1 MDVNKRLP
9 NAWTEVWDFQLAGSS
24 FKASD
29 GSYRQTSLRRAFKK
43 QEDLD
48 PVLVEL
54 ERYEYDGAPAYR
66 VYFDDREV
74 GNVPK
79 DVAVELA
86 RMEDSGYTVF
96 GDDCEVYGG
105 PDDDFP
111 DKKFGA
117 RVYVRLRRKITEYE
131 RQDELS
137 KLAHKAAQSSF
148 TYSDSGFPRAS
159 DAGGGKSKPQE
170 PRKPLASREPRE
182 PQEPQAPQE
191 PQWSQEPQGSQ
202 EPQDPPAK
210 RPRKKSKWKTVLIVI
225 GIIWLVAVIPQIIN
239 AVIGARDFKNSPPE
253 MQASAQAVSERLASE
268 DSTVSSAPVQE
279 PEPAPVEETFIPPDP
294 ITYTGSGDDYFDISP
309 FDSLYYFHISGNS
322 EDRHF
327 SVTGYDAAG
336 NYTELFVNT
345 TDYYNGYVLDP
356 EQDTRTLEVDAECPW
371 TIEVV
376 SLYTAPVLPVGETYS
391 GIDDAVLLLPSDCR
405 SAIING
411 NTLSRYF
418 SVITYGSGYNLL
430 VNTVDPYSGTVRI
443 DPGATVMTIHAVGG
457 WSISLQ

>member
-43 QEDLD
+43 QEDLE

-74 GNVPK
+74 GNIPK
-79 DVAVELA
+79 DVAAELS

-117 RVYVRLRRKITEYE
+117 RVYVRLRRKITESE

-137 KLAHKAAQSSF
+137 RLARKAAE
-148 TYSDSGFPRAS
+148 TTSDSGFPRADS
-159 DAGGGKSKPQE
+159 TGGNESHAPE
-170 PRKPLASREPRE
+170 PSE
-182 PQEPQAPQE
+182 
-191 PQWSQEPQGSQ
+191 
-202 EPQDPPAK
+202 K

-239 AVIGARDFKNSPPE
+239 AAIGARDFKNSPPE
-253 MQASAQAVSERLASE
+253 MQASAQAVSERLASD
-268 DSTVSSAPVQE
+268 DSSVSSAPVQE

-309 FDSLYYFHISGNS
+309 FDSLYYFRITGNT
-322 EDRHF
+322 EARHF
-327 SVTGYDAAG
+327 SVTGYDASG
-336 NYTELFVNT
+336 NYTELFANT
-345 TDYYNGYVLDP
+345 TDYYDGYVLDP
-356 EQDTRTLEVDAECPW
+356 EQDTRTLEVDAEGPW
-371 TIEVV
+371 TIEIV

-411 NTLSRYF
+411 NTMSRYF
-418 SVITYGSGYNLL
+418 SVITYGSGFDLL

-443 DPGATVMTIHAVGG
+443 DPGATVMTVHAVGG

>member
-29 GSYRQTSLRRAFKK
+29 GSYRQPSLRRAFKK
-43 QEDLD
+43 QEDLE

-117 RVYVRLRRKITEYE
+117 RVYVRLRRKITESE

-137 KLAHKAAQSSF
+137 RLARKAAE
-148 TYSDSGFPRAS
+148 TTSDSGFPRADS
-159 DAGGGKSKPQE
+159 TGGNESHAPE
-170 PRKPLASREPRE
+170 PSE
-182 PQEPQAPQE
+182 
-191 PQWSQEPQGSQ
+191 
-202 EPQDPPAK
+202 K
-210 RPRKKSKWKTVLIVI
+210 RPRKKSKWKIVLIVI

-239 AVIGARDFKNSPPE
+239 AAIGARDFKNSPPE

-294 ITYTGSGDDYFDISP
+294 ITYTGNGDDYFDISP

-356 EQDTRTLEVDAECPW
+356 NQDTRTLEVDAECPW

-376 SLYTAPVLPVGETYS
+376 SLYTAPLLPVGETYS

-443 DPGATVMTIHAVGG
+443 DPGATVMTVHAVGG

>member
-43 QEDLD
+43 QEDLE

-74 GNVPK
+74 GNIPK
-79 DVAVELA
+79 DVAAELS

-117 RVYVRLRRKITEYE
+117 RVYVRLRRKITESE

-137 KLAHKAAQSSF
+137 RLARKAAE
-148 TYSDSGFPRAS
+148 TTSDSGSPRADS
-159 DAGGGKSKPQE
+159 TGGNESHAPE
-170 PRKPLASREPRE
+170 PSE
-182 PQEPQAPQE
+182 
-191 PQWSQEPQGSQ
+191 
-202 EPQDPPAK
+202 K
-210 RPRKKSKWKTVLIVI
+210 RLRKKSKWKTVLIVI

-239 AVIGARDFKNSPPE
+239 AAIGARDFKNSPPE
-253 MQASAQAVSERLASE
+253 MQASAQAVSERLASD

-309 FDSLYYFHISGNS
+309 FESLYYFRITGNT
-322 EDRHF
+322 EARHF
-327 SVTGYDAAG
+327 SVTGYDASG

-345 TDYYNGYVLDP
+345 TDYYDGYVLDP
-356 EQDTRTLEVDAECPW
+356 EQDTRTLEVDAEGPW
-371 TIEVV
+371 TIEIV
-376 SLYTAPVLPVGETYS
+376 SLYTAPVLLVGETYS

-411 NTLSRYF
+411 NTMSRYF
-418 SVITYGSGYNLL
+418 SVITYGSGSDLL

-443 DPGATVMTIHAVGG
+443 DPGATVMTVHAVGG

>member
-43 QEDLD
+43 QEDLE

-117 RVYVRLRRKITEYE
+117 RVYVRLRRKITESE

-137 KLAHKAAQSSF
+137 RLAHKAAQSA
-148 TYSDSGFPRAS
+148 SDSGFPRADS
-159 DAGGGKSKPQE
+159 TGGSESHAPE
-170 PRKPLASREPRE
+170 PPE
-182 PQEPQAPQE
+182 
-191 PQWSQEPQGSQ
+191 
-202 EPQDPPAK
+202 K

-225 GIIWLVAVIPQIIN
+225 GIIWLIAVVPQIIN

-322 EDRHF
+322 DDRHF

-356 EQDTRTLEVDAECPW
+356 NQDTRTLEVDAECPW

-376 SLYTAPVLPVGETYS
+376 SLYTAPLLPVGETYS

-418 SVITYGSGYNLL
+418 SVITYGSGYDLL

>member
-74 GNVPK
+74 GNIPK
-79 DVAVELA
+79 DVAAELS

-117 RVYVRLRRKITEYE
+117 RVYVRLRRKITESE

-137 KLAHKAAQSSF
+137 MLARKTAE
-148 TYSDSGFPRAS
+148 TTSDSGFPRADS
-159 DAGGGKSKPQE
+159 TGGNESHAPE
-170 PRKPLASREPRE
+170 PSE
-182 PQEPQAPQE
+182 
-191 PQWSQEPQGSQ
+191 
-202 EPQDPPAK
+202 K

-239 AVIGARDFKNSPPE
+239 AAIGARDFKNSPPE
-253 MQASAQAVSERLASE
+253 MQASAQAVSERLASD

-356 EQDTRTLEVDAECPW
+356 EQDTRTLEVDAEGPW
-371 TIEVV
+371 TIEIF

-391 GIDDAVLLLPSDCR
+391 GIDDAVLLLPSDCQ

-411 NTLSRYF
+411 NTMSRYF
-418 SVITYGSGYNLL
+418 SVITYGSGFDLL

-443 DPGATVMTIHAVGG
+443 DPGATVMTVHAVGG

>member
-1 MDVNKRLP
+1 MDVNKRFP

-24 FKASD
+24 FKSSD

-43 QEDLD
+43 QEDLE

-74 GNVPK
+74 GNIPK
-79 DVAVELA
+79 DVAAELS

-117 RVYVRLRRKITEYE
+117 RVYVRLRRKITESE

-137 KLAHKAAQSSF
+137 RLARKAAE
-148 TYSDSGFPRAS
+148 TTSDSGFPRADS
-159 DAGGGKSKPQE
+159 TGGNESHAPE
-170 PRKPLASREPRE
+170 PSE
-182 PQEPQAPQE
+182 
-191 PQWSQEPQGSQ
+191 
-202 EPQDPPAK
+202 K

-239 AVIGARDFKNSPPE
+239 AAIGARDFKNSPPE
-253 MQASAQAVSERLASE
+253 MQASAQAVSERLASD
-268 DSTVSSAPVQE
+268 DSTVSSAPVHE
-279 PEPAPVEETFIPPDP
+279 PEPAPAEETFIPPDP

-309 FDSLYYFHISGNS
+309 FDSLYYFRITGNT
-322 EDRHF
+322 EARHF
-327 SVTGYDAAG
+327 SVTGYDASG
-336 NYTELFVNT
+336 NYTELFANT
-345 TDYYNGYVLDP
+345 MDYYDGYVLDP
-356 EQDTRTLEVDAECPW
+356 EQDTRTLEVDAEGPW
-371 TIEVV
+371 TIEIV
-376 SLYTAPVLPVGETYS
+376 SLYTAPVLPVCETYS
-391 GIDDAVLLLPSDCR
+391 GIDDAVLLLPSDCQ

-411 NTLSRYF
+411 NTMSRYF
-418 SVITYGSGYNLL
+418 SVITYGSGFDLL

-443 DPGATVMTIHAVGG
+443 DPGATVMTVHAVGG

>member
-29 GSYRQTSLRRAFKK
+29 GSYRQASLRRAFKK
-43 QEDLD
+43 QEDLE

-117 RVYVRLRRKITEYE
+117 RVYVRLRRKITESE

-137 KLAHKAAQSSF
+137 RLARKAAE
-148 TYSDSGFPRAS
+148 TTSDSGFPRADS
-159 DAGGGKSKPQE
+159 TGVNESHAPE
-170 PRKPLASREPRE
+170 PSE
-182 PQEPQAPQE
+182 
-191 PQWSQEPQGSQ
+191 
-202 EPQDPPAK
+202 K

-225 GIIWLVAVIPQIIN
+225 GIIWLVAVIPQIIY
-239 AVIGARDFKNSPPE
+239 AAIGARDFKNSPPE

-279 PEPAPVEETFIPPDP
+279 PEPAPVEETFIPPAP

-356 EQDTRTLEVDAECPW
+356 NQDTRTLEVDAECPW

-376 SLYTAPVLPVGETYS
+376 SLYTAPLLPVGETYS

-418 SVITYGSGYNLL
+418 SVITYGSGYDLL

-443 DPGATVMTIHAVGG
+443 DPGATVMTVHAVGG

>member
-43 QEDLD
+43 QEDLE

-74 GNVPK
+74 GNIPK
-79 DVAVELA
+79 DVAAELS

-117 RVYVRLRRKITEYE
+117 RVYVRLRRKITESE

-137 KLAHKAAQSSF
+137 RLARKAAE
-148 TYSDSGFPRAS
+148 TTSDSGFPRAGS
-159 DAGGGKSKPQE
+159 TGGNESHAPE
-170 PRKPLASREPRE
+170 PSE
-182 PQEPQAPQE
+182 
-191 PQWSQEPQGSQ
+191 
-202 EPQDPPAK
+202 K

-239 AVIGARDFKNSPPE
+239 AAIGARDFKNSPPE
-253 MQASAQAVSERLASE
+253 MQASAQAVSERLASD

-279 PEPAPVEETFIPPDP
+279 PEPDPVEETFIPPDP

-356 EQDTRTLEVDAECPW
+356 EQDTRTLEVDAEGPW
-371 TIEVV
+371 TIEIV

-391 GIDDAVLLLPSDCR
+391 GIDDAVLLLPSDCQ

-411 NTLSRYF
+411 NTMSRYF
-418 SVITYGSGYNLL
+418 SVITYGSGFDLL

-443 DPGATVMTIHAVGG
+443 DPGATVMTVHAVGG

>member
-1 MDVNKRLP
+1 MDVNKRFP

-24 FKASD
+24 FNASD

-43 QEDLD
+43 QEDLE

-66 VYFDDREV
+66 VYFDDLEV
-74 GNVPK
+74 GNIPK
-79 DVAVELA
+79 DVAAELS

-117 RVYVRLRRKITEYE
+117 RVYVRLRRKITESE
-131 RQDELS
+131 RKDELS
-137 KLAHKAAQSSF
+137 RLARKAAE
-148 TYSDSGFPRAS
+148 TTSDSGFPRADS
-159 DAGGGKSKPQE
+159 TGGNESHAPE
-170 PRKPLASREPRE
+170 PSE
-182 PQEPQAPQE
+182 
-191 PQWSQEPQGSQ
+191 
-202 EPQDPPAK
+202 K

-239 AVIGARDFKNSPPE
+239 AAIGARDFKNSPPE
-253 MQASAQAVSERLASE
+253 MQASAQAVSERLASD

-309 FDSLYYFHISGNS
+309 FDSLYYFRITGNT
-322 EDRHF
+322 EARHF
-327 SVTGYDAAG
+327 SVTGYDASG
-336 NYTELFVNT
+336 NYTELFANT
-345 TDYYNGYVLDP
+345 TDYYDGYVLDP
-356 EQDTRTLEVDAECPW
+356 EQDTRTLEVDAEGPW
-371 TIEVV
+371 TIEIV

-391 GIDDAVLLLPSDCR
+391 GIDDAVLLLPSDCQ

-411 NTLSRYF
+411 NTMSRYF
-418 SVITYGSGYNLL
+418 SVITYGSGFDLL

-443 DPGATVMTIHAVGG
+443 DPGATVMTVHAVGG

>member
-43 QEDLD
+43 QEDLE

-74 GNVPK
+74 GNIPK
-79 DVAVELA
+79 DVAAELS

-117 RVYVRLRRKITEYE
+117 RVYVRLRRKITESE

-137 KLAHKAAQSSF
+137 RLARKAAE
-148 TYSDSGFPRAS
+148 TTSDSGFPRANS
-159 DAGGGKSKPQE
+159 TGCNESH
-170 PRKPLASREPRE
+170 
-182 PQEPQAPQE
+182 AP
-191 PQWSQEPQGSQ
+191 
-202 EPQDPPAK
+202 DPSEK

-239 AVIGARDFKNSPPE
+239 AAIGARDFKNSPPE
-253 MQASAQAVSERLASE
+253 MQASAQAVSERLASD
-268 DSTVSSAPVQE
+268 DSTVPSAPVQE

-309 FDSLYYFHISGNS
+309 FDSLYYFRITGNT
-322 EDRHF
+322 EARHF
-327 SVTGYDAAG
+327 SVTGYDASG
-336 NYTELFVNT
+336 NYTELFANT
-345 TDYYNGYVLDP
+345 TDYYDGYVLDP
-356 EQDTRTLEVDAECPW
+356 EQHTRTLEVDAEGPW
-371 TIEVV
+371 TIEIV

-391 GIDDAVLLLPSDCR
+391 GIDDAVLLLPSDCQ

-411 NTLSRYF
+411 NTMSRYF
-418 SVITYGSGYNLL
+418 SVITYGSGSDLL

-443 DPGATVMTIHAVGG
+443 DPGATVMTVHAVGG

>member
-29 GSYRQTSLRRAFKK
+29 GSCRQTSLRRAFKK
-43 QEDLD
+43 QEDLE

-117 RVYVRLRRKITEYE
+117 RVYVRLRRKITESE

-137 KLAHKAAQSSF
+137 RLAHKAAQSAP
-148 TYSDSGFPRAS
+148 DSGFPRADS
-159 DAGGGKSKPQE
+159 AGGSESHAPE
-170 PRKPLASREPRE
+170 PPE
-182 PQEPQAPQE
+182 
-191 PQWSQEPQGSQ
+191 
-202 EPQDPPAK
+202 K
-210 RPRKKSKWKTVLIVI
+210 RPRKKSKWKTVLIVV
-225 GIIWLVAVIPQIIN
+225 GIIWLIAVVPQIIN

-309 FDSLYYFHISGNS
+309 FDSLYYFRITGNT
-322 EDRHF
+322 EACHF

-345 TDYYNGYVLDP
+345 TDYYTGYVLDP
-356 EQDTRTLEVDAECPW
+356 EQDTRTLEVDAEGPW
-371 TIEVV
+371 TIEIV

-391 GIDDAVLLLPSDCR
+391 GIDDAVLLIPSDCR

-411 NTLSRYF
+411 NTMSRYF
-418 SVITYGSGYNLL
+418 SVITYGSGFDLL

-443 DPGATVMTIHAVGG
+443 DPGATVMTVHAVGG

>member
-1 MDVNKRLP
+1 MDVNKRFP

-43 QEDLD
+43 QEDLE

-74 GNVPK
+74 GNIPK
-79 DVAVELA
+79 DVAAELS

-117 RVYVRLRRKITEYE
+117 RVYVRLRRKITESE

-137 KLAHKAAQSSF
+137 RLARKAAE
-148 TYSDSGFPRAS
+148 TTSDSGFPRADS
-159 DAGGGKSKPQE
+159 TGGNESHAPE
-170 PRKPLASREPRE
+170 PSE
-182 PQEPQAPQE
+182 
-191 PQWSQEPQGSQ
+191 
-202 EPQDPPAK
+202 K

-239 AVIGARDFKNSPPE
+239 AAIGARDFKNSPPE
-253 MQASAQAVSERLASE
+253 MQASAQAVSDRLAS
-268 DSTVSSAPVQE
+268 DASTVSSAPVQE

-309 FDSLYYFHISGNS
+309 FDSLYYFRITGNT
-322 EDRHF
+322 EARHF
-327 SVTGYDAAG
+327 SVTGYDASG
-336 NYTELFVNT
+336 NYTELFANT
-345 TDYYNGYVLDP
+345 TDYYDGYVLDP
-356 EQDTRTLEVDAECPW
+356 EQDTRALEVDAEGPW
-371 TIEVV
+371 TIEIV

-391 GIDDAVLLLPSDCR
+391 GIDDAVLLLPSDCQ

-411 NTLSRYF
+411 NTMSRYF
-418 SVITYGSGYNLL
+418 SVITYGSGSDLL
-430 VNTVDPYSGTVRI
+430 VNTVAPYSGTVRI
-443 DPGATVMTIHAVGG
+443 DPGATVMTVHAVGG

>member
-1 MDVNKRLP
+1 MYCNKCGKEI
-9 NAWTEVWDFQLAGSS
+9 AYGSS
-24 FKASD
+24 FCSHC
-29 GSYRQTSLRRAFKK
+29 GSYVVNQ
-43 QEDLD
+43 
-48 PVLVEL
+48 
-54 ERYEYDGAPAYR
+54 
-66 VYFDDREV
+66 RE
-74 GNVPK
+74 P
-79 DVAVELA
+79 
-86 RMEDSGYTVF
+86 
-96 GDDCEVYGG
+96 
-105 PDDDFP
+105 
-111 DKKFGA
+111 
-117 RVYVRLRRKITEYE
+117 
-131 RQDELS
+131 
-137 KLAHKAAQSSF
+137 
-148 TYSDSGFPRAS
+148 
-159 DAGGGKSKPQE
+159 DAGPE
-170 PRKPLASREPRE
+170 IPE
-182 PQEPQAPQE
+182 
-191 PQWSQEPQGSQ
+191 
-202 EPQDPPAK
+202 K

-239 AVIGARDFKNSPPE
+239 AAIGARDFKNSPPE

-356 EQDTRTLEVDAECPW
+356 EQDTRTLEVDAEGPW

-418 SVITYGSGYNLL
+418 SVITYGSGYDLL

>member
-1 MDVNKRLP
+1 MDVNKRFL

-43 QEDLD
+43 QEDLE

-74 GNVPK
+74 GNIPK
-79 DVAVELA
+79 DVAADLS

-117 RVYVRLRRKITEYE
+117 RVYVRLRRKITESE
-131 RQDELS
+131 RQDDLS
-137 KLAHKAAQSSF
+137 ILACKAAE
-148 TYSDSGFPRAS
+148 TTSDSGFPHADSTGCNESHAPEPSEKRA
-159 DAGGGKSKPQE
+159 
-170 PRKPLASREPRE
+170 
-182 PQEPQAPQE
+182 
-191 PQWSQEPQGSQ
+191 
-202 EPQDPPAK
+202 
-210 RPRKKSKWKTVLIVI
+210 RKKSKWKTVLIVI

-239 AVIGARDFKNSPPE
+239 AAIGARDFKNSPPE
-253 MQASAQAVSERLASE
+253 MQASAQAVSERLASD

-309 FDSLYYFHISGNS
+309 SDSLYYFHISGNS

-356 EQDTRTLEVDAECPW
+356 EQDTRTLEVDAEGPW
-371 TIEVV
+371 TIEIV

-391 GIDDAVLLLPSDCR
+391 GIDDAVLLLPSDCQ

-411 NTLSRYF
+411 NTMSRYF
-418 SVITYGSGYNLL
+418 SVITYGSGFDLL

-443 DPGATVMTIHAVGG
+443 DPGATVMTVYAVGG

>member
-43 QEDLD
+43 QEDLE

-74 GNVPK
+74 GNIPK
-79 DVAVELA
+79 DVAAELS

-117 RVYVRLRRKITEYE
+117 RVYVRLRRKITESE

-137 KLAHKAAQSSF
+137 RLAHKTAQSAP
-148 TYSDSGFPRAS
+148 DSGFPRADS
-159 DAGGGKSKPQE
+159 PGGSESHAPE
-170 PRKPLASREPRE
+170 PPE
-182 PQEPQAPQE
+182 
-191 PQWSQEPQGSQ
+191 
-202 EPQDPPAK
+202 K

-225 GIIWLVAVIPQIIN
+225 GIIWLIAVVPQIIN

-356 EQDTRTLEVDAECPW
+356 NQDTRTLEVDAECPW

-376 SLYTAPVLPVGETYS
+376 SLYTAPLLPVGETYS

>member
-43 QEDLD
+43 QEDLE

-117 RVYVRLRRKITEYE
+117 RVYVRLRRKITESE

-137 KLAHKAAQSSF
+137 RLARKAAE
-148 TYSDSGFPRAS
+148 TTSDSGFPRADS
-159 DAGGGKSKPQE
+159 TGGNESHAPE
-170 PRKPLASREPRE
+170 PSE
-182 PQEPQAPQE
+182 
-191 PQWSQEPQGSQ
+191 
-202 EPQDPPAK
+202 K
-210 RPRKKSKWKTVLIVI
+210 RPRKKSKWKTVLIMI

-239 AVIGARDFKNSPPE
+239 AAIGARDFKNSPPE

-356 EQDTRTLEVDAECPW
+356 NQDTRTLEVDAECPW

-376 SLYTAPVLPVGETYS
+376 SLYTAPLLPVGETYS

>member
-43 QEDLD
+43 QEDLE

-74 GNVPK
+74 GNIPK
-79 DVAVELA
+79 DVAAELS

-117 RVYVRLRRKITEYE
+117 RVYVRLRRKITESE

-137 KLAHKAAQSSF
+137 RLARKAAE
-148 TYSDSGFPRAS
+148 TTSDSGFPRADS
-159 DAGGGKSKPQE
+159 TGGNESHAPE
-170 PRKPLASREPRE
+170 PSE
-182 PQEPQAPQE
+182 
-191 PQWSQEPQGSQ
+191 
-202 EPQDPPAK
+202 K
-210 RPRKKSKWKTVLIVI
+210 RPRKKPKWKTVLIVI
-225 GIIWLVAVIPQIIN
+225 GIIWLVGIIPQIIS
-239 AVIGARDFKNSPPE
+239 AIIGARDFKNSPPE

-268 DSTVSSAPVQE
+268 DSTVFSAPVQD

-309 FDSLYYFHISGNS
+309 FDSLYYFQITGNS
-322 EDRHF
+322 DARHF
-327 SVTGYDAAG
+327 SVTGYDSSG
-336 NYTELFVNT
+336 DYTGLFVNT
-345 TDYYNGYVLDP
+345 TDYYTGSVLDS
-356 EQDTRTLEVDAECPW
+356 EQNTRTLEVKAEGDW
-371 TIEVV
+371 TITIV
-376 SLYTAPVLPVGETYS
+376 SLYTAPVLKAGETCS
-391 GIDDAVLLLPSDCR
+391 GIDDAVLLIPLGSS
-405 SAIING
+405 SAVING
-411 NTLSRYF
+411 NSLARHF
-418 SVITYGSGYNLL
+418 SVKTYGSGFDLL
-430 VNTVDPYSGTVRI
+430 VNTVDPYNGTVRV
-443 DPGATVMTIHAVGG
+443 DSDATVMTVTAEGG
-457 WSISLQ
+457 WSILLQ

>member
-24 FKASD
+24 FNASD
-29 GSYRQTSLRRAFKK
+29 GSCRQTSLRRAFKK
-43 QEDLD
+43 QEDLE

-74 GNVPK
+74 GNIPK
-79 DVAVELA
+79 DVAAELS

-117 RVYVRLRRKITEYE
+117 RVYVRLRRKITESE

-137 KLAHKAAQSSF
+137 SLARKAAE
-148 TYSDSGFPRAS
+148 TTSDSGFPRADS
-159 DAGGGKSKPQE
+159 TGGNE
-170 PRKPLASREPRE
+170 PH
-182 PQEPQAPQE
+182 AP
-191 PQWSQEPQGSQ
+191 
-202 EPQDPPAK
+202 DPSEK

-239 AVIGARDFKNSPPE
+239 AAIGARDFKNSPPE
-253 MQASAQAVSERLASE
+253 MQASAQAVSERLASD

-309 FDSLYYFHISGNS
+309 FDSLYYFRITGNT
-322 EDRHF
+322 EARHF
-327 SVTGYDAAG
+327 SVTGYDASG

-345 TDYYNGYVLDP
+345 TDYYDGYVLDP
-356 EQDTRTLEVDAECPW
+356 EQDTRTLEVDAEGPW
-371 TIEVV
+371 TIEIV

-411 NTLSRYF
+411 NTMSRYF
-418 SVITYGSGYNLL
+418 SVITYGSGSDLL

-443 DPGATVMTIHAVGG
+443 DPGATVMTVHAVGG

>member
-43 QEDLD
+43 QEDLE

-74 GNVPK
+74 GNIPK
-79 DVAVELA
+79 DVAAELS

-117 RVYVRLRRKITEYE
+117 RVYVRLRRKITESE

-137 KLAHKAAQSSF
+137 MLARKASE
-148 TYSDSGFPRAS
+148 TTSDSGFPRADS
-159 DAGGGKSKPQE
+159 TGGNESHAPE
-170 PRKPLASREPRE
+170 PSE
-182 PQEPQAPQE
+182 
-191 PQWSQEPQGSQ
+191 
-202 EPQDPPAK
+202 K

-239 AVIGARDFKNSPPE
+239 AAIGARDFKNSPPE
-253 MQASAQAVSERLASE
+253 MQASAQAVSERLASD
-268 DSTVSSAPVQE
+268 DSSVSSAPVQE

-356 EQDTRTLEVDAECPW
+356 EQDTRTLEVDAEGPW
-371 TIEVV
+371 TIEIF

-391 GIDDAVLLLPSDCR
+391 GIDDAVLLLPSDCQ

-411 NTLSRYF
+411 NTMSRYF
-418 SVITYGSGYNLL
+418 SVITYGSGFDLL

-443 DPGATVMTIHAVGG
+443 DPGATVMTVHAVGG

>member
-9 NAWTEVWDFQLAGSS
+9 NAWTAVWDFQLAGSS

-43 QEDLD
+43 QEDLE

-74 GNVPK
+74 GNIPK
-79 DVAVELA
+79 DVAAELS

-117 RVYVRLRRKITEYE
+117 RVYVRLRRKITESE

-137 KLAHKAAQSSF
+137 RLARKAAE
-148 TYSDSGFPRAS
+148 TTSDSGFPRADS
-159 DAGGGKSKPQE
+159 TGGNESHAPE
-170 PRKPLASREPRE
+170 PSE
-182 PQEPQAPQE
+182 
-191 PQWSQEPQGSQ
+191 
-202 EPQDPPAK
+202 K

-253 MQASAQAVSERLASE
+253 MQASAQAVSERLAS
-268 DSTVSSAPVQE
+268 DGSTVSSAPVQE
-279 PEPAPVEETFIPPDP
+279 PEPAPSEETFIPPAP

-356 EQDTRTLEVDAECPW
+356 NQDTRTLEVDAECPW

-376 SLYTAPVLPVGETYS
+376 SLYTAPLLPVGETYS

-418 SVITYGSGYNLL
+418 SVITYGSGYDLL

>member
-1 MDVNKRLP
+1 MDVNKRFP

-43 QEDLD
+43 QEDLE

-74 GNVPK
+74 GNIPK
-79 DVAVELA
+79 DVAAELS

-117 RVYVRLRRKITEYE
+117 RVYVRLRRKITESE

-137 KLAHKAAQSSF
+137 RLARKAAE
-148 TYSDSGFPRAS
+148 TTSDSGFPHAHS
-159 DAGGGKSKPQE
+159 TGCNESH
-170 PRKPLASREPRE
+170 
-182 PQEPQAPQE
+182 AP
-191 PQWSQEPQGSQ
+191 
-202 EPQDPPAK
+202 DPSEK

-239 AVIGARDFKNSPPE
+239 AAIGARDFKNSPPE
-253 MQASAQAVSERLASE
+253 IQASAQAVSERLASD

-327 SVTGYDAAG
+327 SVTGYDASG

-356 EQDTRTLEVDAECPW
+356 EQDTRTLEVDAEGPW
-371 TIEVV
+371 TIEIV

-391 GIDDAVLLLPSDCR
+391 GIDDAVLLLPSDCQ

-411 NTLSRYF
+411 NTMSRYF
-418 SVITYGSGYNLL
+418 SVITYGSGFDLL

-443 DPGATVMTIHAVGG
+443 DPGATVMTVHAVGG

>member
-43 QEDLD
+43 QEDLE

-74 GNVPK
+74 GNIPK
-79 DVAVELA
+79 DVAAELS

-117 RVYVRLRRKITEYE
+117 RVYVRLRRKITESE

-137 KLAHKAAQSSF
+137 RLSRKAAE
-148 TYSDSGFPRAS
+148 TTSDSGFPRADS
-159 DAGGGKSKPQE
+159 TGGNESHAPE
-170 PRKPLASREPRE
+170 PSE
-182 PQEPQAPQE
+182 
-191 PQWSQEPQGSQ
+191 
-202 EPQDPPAK
+202 K

-239 AVIGARDFKNSPPE
+239 AAIGARDFKNSPPE
-253 MQASAQAVSERLASE
+253 MQASAQAVSERLASD
-268 DSTVSSAPVQE
+268 DSSVSSAPVQE

-309 FDSLYYFHISGNS
+309 FDSLYYFRITGNT
-322 EDRHF
+322 EARHF
-327 SVTGYDAAG
+327 SVTGYDASG
-336 NYTELFVNT
+336 NYTELFANT
-345 TDYYNGYVLDP
+345 TDYYDGYVLDP
-356 EQDTRTLEVDAECPW
+356 EQDTRTLEVDAEGPW
-371 TIEVV
+371 TIEIV

-391 GIDDAVLLLPSDCR
+391 GIDDAVLLLPSDCQ

-411 NTLSRYF
+411 NTMSRYF
-418 SVITYGSGYNLL
+418 SVITYGSGFDLL

-443 DPGATVMTIHAVGG
+443 DPGATVMTVHAVGG

>member
-43 QEDLD
+43 QEDLE

-74 GNVPK
+74 GNIPK
-79 DVAVELA
+79 DVAAELS

-111 DKKFGA
+111 YKKFGA
-117 RVYVRLRRKITEYE
+117 RVYVRLRRKITESE

-137 KLAHKAAQSSF
+137 RLARKAAE
-148 TYSDSGFPRAS
+148 TTSDSGFPRA
-159 DAGGGKSKPQE
+159 DITGGNESHAPE
-170 PRKPLASREPRE
+170 PSE
-182 PQEPQAPQE
+182 
-191 PQWSQEPQGSQ
+191 
-202 EPQDPPAK
+202 K

-239 AVIGARDFKNSPPE
+239 AAIGARDFKNSPPE
-253 MQASAQAVSERLASE
+253 MQASAQAVSDRLASD

-356 EQDTRTLEVDAECPW
+356 EQDTRTLEVDAEGPW
-371 TIEVV
+371 TIEIF

-391 GIDDAVLLLPSDCR
+391 GIDDAVLLLPSDCQ

-411 NTLSRYF
+411 NTMSRYF
-418 SVITYGSGYNLL
+418 SVITYGSGFDLL

-443 DPGATVMTIHAVGG
+443 DPGSTVMTVHAVGG

>member
-9 NAWTEVWDFQLAGSS
+9 NAWTEVWDFQLVGSS

-43 QEDLD
+43 QEDLE

-79 DVAVELA
+79 DVAAELS

-117 RVYVRLRRKITEYE
+117 RVYVRLRRKITESE

-137 KLAHKAAQSSF
+137 RLARKAAE
-148 TYSDSGFPRAS
+148 TTSDSGFPRADS
-159 DAGGGKSKPQE
+159 TGGNESHAPE
-170 PRKPLASREPRE
+170 PSE
-182 PQEPQAPQE
+182 
-191 PQWSQEPQGSQ
+191 
-202 EPQDPPAK
+202 K
-210 RPRKKSKWKTVLIVI
+210 RHRKKSKWKTVLIVI

-268 DSTVSSAPVQE
+268 DSTVSSAPVQK

-322 EDRHF
+322 ENRHF

-356 EQDTRTLEVDAECPW
+356 NQDTRTLEVDAECPW

-376 SLYTAPVLPVGETYS
+376 SLYTAPLLPVGETYS

-418 SVITYGSGYNLL
+418 SVITYGSGYDLL

-443 DPGATVMTIHAVGG
+443 DPGATVMTVHAVGG

>member
-43 QEDLD
+43 QEDLE

-117 RVYVRLRRKITEYE
+117 RVYVRLRRKITESE

-137 KLAHKAAQSSF
+137 RLARKAAE
-148 TYSDSGFPRAS
+148 TTSDSGFPRADS
-159 DAGGGKSKPQE
+159 TGCNESHAPE
-170 PRKPLASREPRE
+170 PSE
-182 PQEPQAPQE
+182 
-191 PQWSQEPQGSQ
+191 
-202 EPQDPPAK
+202 K

-225 GIIWLVAVIPQIIN
+225 GIIWIVAVIPQIIN
-239 AVIGARDFKNSPPE
+239 AAIGARDFKNSPPE

-327 SVTGYDAAG
+327 SVTGYDVAG

-356 EQDTRTLEVDAECPW
+356 NQDTRTLEVDAECPW

-376 SLYTAPVLPVGETYS
+376 SLYTAPLLPVGETYS

>member
-1 MDVNKRLP
+1 MDVNKRFP

-43 QEDLD
+43 QEDLE

-74 GNVPK
+74 GNIPK
-79 DVAVELA
+79 DVAAELS

-117 RVYVRLRRKITEYE
+117 RVYVRLRRKITESE

-137 KLAHKAAQSSF
+137 RLARKAAE
-148 TYSDSGFPRAS
+148 TTSDSGFPRAGS
-159 DAGGGKSKPQE
+159 TGGNE
-170 PRKPLASREPRE
+170 PHAPEPSE
-182 PQEPQAPQE
+182 
-191 PQWSQEPQGSQ
+191 
-202 EPQDPPAK
+202 K

-239 AVIGARDFKNSPPE
+239 AAIGARDFKNSPPE
-253 MQASAQAVSERLASE
+253 MQASAQAVSERLASD
-268 DSTVSSAPVQE
+268 DSTVSSAPVHE

-309 FDSLYYFHISGNS
+309 FDSLYYFRITGNT
-322 EDRHF
+322 EARHF
-327 SVTGYDAAG
+327 SVTGYDASG
-336 NYTELFVNT
+336 NYTELFANT
-345 TDYYNGYVLDP
+345 TDYYDGYVLDP
-356 EQDTRTLEVDAECPW
+356 DQDTRTLEVDSEGPW
-371 TIEVV
+371 TIEIV

-391 GIDDAVLLLPSDCR
+391 GIDDAVLLLPSDCQ

-411 NTLSRYF
+411 NTMSRYF
-418 SVITYGSGYNLL
+418 SVTTYGSGFDLL

-443 DPGATVMTIHAVGG
+443 DPGATVMTVHAVGG

>member
-43 QEDLD
+43 QEDLE

-74 GNVPK
+74 GNIPK
-79 DVAVELA
+79 DVAAELS

-117 RVYVRLRRKITEYE
+117 RVYVRLRRKITESE

-137 KLAHKAAQSSF
+137 RLARKAAE
-148 TYSDSGFPRAS
+148 TTSDSGFPRADS
-159 DAGGGKSKPQE
+159 TGGNESHAPE
-170 PRKPLASREPRE
+170 PSE
-182 PQEPQAPQE
+182 
-191 PQWSQEPQGSQ
+191 
-202 EPQDPPAK
+202 K

-225 GIIWLVAVIPQIIN
+225 GIIWLVGIIPQIIS
-239 AVIGARDFKNSPPE
+239 AIIGARDFKNSPPE
-253 MQASAQAVSERLASE
+253 MQASAQAVSERLASD
-268 DSTVSSAPVQE
+268 DSTVSSAFVQE

-309 FDSLYYFHISGNS
+309 FDSLYYFQITGNS
-322 EDRHF
+322 DARHF
-327 SVTGYDAAG
+327 SVTGYDSSG
-336 NYTELFVNT
+336 DYTELFVNT
-345 TDYYNGYVLDP
+345 TDYYTGSVLDH
-356 EQDTRTLEVDAECPW
+356 EQNTRTLEVKAEGDW
-371 TIEVV
+371 TITIV
-376 SLYTAPVLPVGETYS
+376 SLYTAPVLKAGETYS
-391 GIDDAVLLLPSDCR
+391 GIDDAVLLIPLGSS
-405 SAIING
+405 SAVING
-411 NTLSRYF
+411 NSLARHFAVT
-418 SVITYGSGYNLL
+418 TYGSGFDLL
-430 VNTVDPYSGTVRI
+430 VNTVDPYNGTVRV
-443 DPGATVMTIHAVGG
+443 DSDAAVMTVTADGG
-457 WSISLQ
+457 WSILLQ

>member
-1 MDVNKRLP
+1 
-9 NAWTEVWDFQLAGSS
+9 
-24 FKASD
+24 
-29 GSYRQTSLRRAFKK
+29 
-43 QEDLD
+43 
-48 PVLVEL
+48 
-54 ERYEYDGAPAYR
+54 
-66 VYFDDREV
+66 
-74 GNVPK
+74 
-79 DVAVELA
+79 
-86 RMEDSGYTVF
+86 MEDSGYTVF

-117 RVYVRLRRKITEYE
+117 RVYVRLRRKITESE

-137 KLAHKAAQSSF
+137 RLARKAAE
-148 TYSDSGFPRAS
+148 TTSDSGSPRADS
-159 DAGGGKSKPQE
+159 TGGNESHAPE
-170 PRKPLASREPRE
+170 PSE
-182 PQEPQAPQE
+182 
-191 PQWSQEPQGSQ
+191 
-202 EPQDPPAK
+202 K

-239 AVIGARDFKNSPPE
+239 AAIGARDFKNSPPE
-253 MQASAQAVSERLASE
+253 MQASAQAVSERLASD

-279 PEPAPVEETFIPPDP
+279 PDPAPVEETFIPPDP

-356 EQDTRTLEVDAECPW
+356 NQDTRTLEVDAECPW

-376 SLYTAPVLPVGETYS
+376 SLYTAPLLPVGETYS

-418 SVITYGSGYNLL
+418 SVITYGSGYDLL

>member
-43 QEDLD
+43 QEDLE

-54 ERYEYDGAPAYR
+54 ERYEYDGASAYR

-117 RVYVRLRRKITEYE
+117 RVYVRLRRKITESE
-131 RQDELS
+131 RRDELS
-137 KLAHKAAQSSF
+137 RLAHKAAQSA
-148 TYSDSGFPRAS
+148 SDSGFPRADS
-159 DAGGGKSKPQE
+159 TGGSESHAPE
-170 PRKPLASREPRE
+170 PPE
-182 PQEPQAPQE
+182 
-191 PQWSQEPQGSQ
+191 
-202 EPQDPPAK
+202 K
-210 RPRKKSKWKTVLIVI
+210 RPRKKSKWKMVLIVI
-225 GIIWLVAVIPQIIN
+225 GIIWLIAVVPQIIN

-253 MQASAQAVSERLASE
+253 MQASAQAVSERLAS
-268 DSTVSSAPVQE
+268 DGSTVSSAPVQE
-279 PEPAPVEETFIPPDP
+279 PEPAPSEETFIPPAP

-356 EQDTRTLEVDAECPW
+356 NQDTRTLEVDAECPW

-376 SLYTAPVLPVGETYS
+376 SLYTAPLLPVGETYS

-418 SVITYGSGYNLL
+418 SVITYGSGYDLL

>member
-43 QEDLD
+43 QEDLE

-74 GNVPK
+74 GNIPK
-79 DVAVELA
+79 DVAAELS

-117 RVYVRLRRKITEYE
+117 RVYVRLRRKITESE

-137 KLAHKAAQSSF
+137 RLARKAAE
-148 TYSDSGFPRAS
+148 TTSDSGFPRA
-159 DAGGGKSKPQE
+159 DITGGNESHAPE
-170 PRKPLASREPRE
+170 PSE
-182 PQEPQAPQE
+182 
-191 PQWSQEPQGSQ
+191 
-202 EPQDPPAK
+202 K

-239 AVIGARDFKNSPPE
+239 AAIGARDFKNSPPE
-253 MQASAQAVSERLASE
+253 MQASAQAVSERLASD

-309 FDSLYYFHISGNS
+309 FDSLYYFRITGNT
-322 EDRHF
+322 EARHF
-327 SVTGYDAAG
+327 SVTGYDASG
-336 NYTELFVNT
+336 NYTELFANT
-345 TDYYNGYVLDP
+345 TDYYDGYVLDP
-356 EQDTRTLEVDAECPW
+356 EQDTRTLEVDSEGPW
-371 TIEVV
+371 TIEIV

-391 GIDDAVLLLPSDCR
+391 GIDDAVLLLPSDCQ

-411 NTLSRYF
+411 NTMSRYF
-418 SVITYGSGYNLL
+418 SVITYGSGFDLL

-443 DPGATVMTIHAVGG
+443 DPGATVMTVHAVGG

>member
-1 MDVNKRLP
+1 MYCNKCGKEI
-9 NAWTEVWDFQLAGSS
+9 ADGSS
-24 FKASD
+24 FCSHC
-29 GSYRQTSLRRAFKK
+29 GSYVANQ
-43 QEDLD
+43 
-48 PVLVEL
+48 
-54 ERYEYDGAPAYR
+54 
-66 VYFDDREV
+66 RE
-74 GNVPK
+74 P
-79 DVAVELA
+79 
-86 RMEDSGYTVF
+86 
-96 GDDCEVYGG
+96 
-105 PDDDFP
+105 
-111 DKKFGA
+111 
-117 RVYVRLRRKITEYE
+117 
-131 RQDELS
+131 
-137 KLAHKAAQSSF
+137 
-148 TYSDSGFPRAS
+148 
-159 DAGGGKSKPQE
+159 DAGPE
-170 PRKPLASREPRE
+170 IPE
-182 PQEPQAPQE
+182 
-191 PQWSQEPQGSQ
+191 
-202 EPQDPPAK
+202 K

-225 GIIWLVAVIPQIIN
+225 GVIWLIGVVPQIIN
-239 AVIGARDFKNSPPE
+239 AIIGARDFKNSPSE
-253 MQASAQAVSERLASE
+253 IQASAQAVSERLASE

-371 TIEVV
+371 TIEIV
-376 SLYTAPVLPVGETYS
+376 SLYTAPLLPVGETYS

>member
-29 GSYRQTSLRRAFKK
+29 GSYRQTSLRRAFNK
-43 QEDLD
+43 QEDLE

-74 GNVPK
+74 GNIPK
-79 DVAVELA
+79 DVAAELS

-117 RVYVRLRRKITEYE
+117 RVYVRLRRKITESE

-137 KLAHKAAQSSF
+137 RLARKAAE
-148 TYSDSGFPRAS
+148 TTSDSGFPRADS
-159 DAGGGKSKPQE
+159 TGGNESHAPE
-170 PRKPLASREPRE
+170 PSE
-182 PQEPQAPQE
+182 
-191 PQWSQEPQGSQ
+191 
-202 EPQDPPAK
+202 K

-239 AVIGARDFKNSPPE
+239 AAIGARDFKNSPPE
-253 MQASAQAVSERLASE
+253 MQASAQAVSERLASD

-279 PEPAPVEETFIPPDP
+279 PEPAPAEETFIPPDP

-309 FDSLYYFHISGNS
+309 FDSLYYFRITGNT
-322 EDRHF
+322 EARHF
-327 SVTGYDAAG
+327 SVTGYDASG
-336 NYTELFVNT
+336 NYTELFANT
-345 TDYYNGYVLDP
+345 TDYYDGYVLDP
-356 EQDTRTLEVDAECPW
+356 EQDTRTLEVDAEGPW
-371 TIEVV
+371 TIEIV

-391 GIDDAVLLLPSDCR
+391 GIDDAVLLLPSDCQ

-411 NTLSRYF
+411 NTMSRYF
-418 SVITYGSGYNLL
+418 SVITYGSGFDLL

-443 DPGATVMTIHAVGG
+443 DPGATVMTVHAVGG

>member
-9 NAWTEVWDFQLAGSS
+9 NAWTEVLDFQLAGSS

-43 QEDLD
+43 QEDLE

-74 GNVPK
+74 GNIPK
-79 DVAVELA
+79 DVAAELS

-117 RVYVRLRRKITEYE
+117 RVYVRLRRKITESE

-137 KLAHKAAQSSF
+137 RLARKAAE
-148 TYSDSGFPRAS
+148 TTSDSGFPHADS
-159 DAGGGKSKPQE
+159 TGCNESHAPE
-170 PRKPLASREPRE
+170 PSE
-182 PQEPQAPQE
+182 
-191 PQWSQEPQGSQ
+191 
-202 EPQDPPAK
+202 K

-239 AVIGARDFKNSPPE
+239 AAIGARDFKNSPPE
-253 MQASAQAVSERLASE
+253 MQASAQAVSERLASD

-309 FDSLYYFHISGNS
+309 FDSLYYFRITGNT
-322 EDRHF
+322 EARHF
-327 SVTGYDAAG
+327 SVTGYDASG
-336 NYTELFVNT
+336 NYTELFANT
-345 TDYYNGYVLDP
+345 TDYYDGYVLDP
-356 EQDTRTLEVDAECPW
+356 DQDTRTLEVDSEGPW
-371 TIEVV
+371 TIEIV

-391 GIDDAVLLLPSDCR
+391 GIDDAVLLLPSDCQ

-411 NTLSRYF
+411 NTMSRYF
-418 SVITYGSGYNLL
+418 SVITYGSGSDLL

-443 DPGATVMTIHAVGG
+443 DPGATVMTVHAVGG

>member
-24 FKASD
+24 FKSSD

-43 QEDLD
+43 QEDLE

-74 GNVPK
+74 GNIPK
-79 DVAVELA
+79 DVAAELS

-117 RVYVRLRRKITEYE
+117 RVYVRLRRKITESE

-137 KLAHKAAQSSF
+137 RLARKAAE
-148 TYSDSGFPRAS
+148 TTSDSGFPRADS
-159 DAGGGKSKPQE
+159 TGCNESHAPE
-170 PRKPLASREPRE
+170 PSE
-182 PQEPQAPQE
+182 
-191 PQWSQEPQGSQ
+191 
-202 EPQDPPAK
+202 K

-239 AVIGARDFKNSPPE
+239 AAIGARDFKNSPPE
-253 MQASAQAVSERLASE
+253 MQASAQAVSERLASD

-309 FDSLYYFHISGNS
+309 FDSLYYFRITGNT
-322 EDRHF
+322 EARHF
-327 SVTGYDAAG
+327 SVTGYDASG
-336 NYTELFVNT
+336 NYTELFANT
-345 TDYYNGYVLDP
+345 TDYYDGYVLDP
-356 EQDTRTLEVDAECPW
+356 EQDTRTLEVDAEGPW
-371 TIEVV
+371 TIEIV

-391 GIDDAVLLLPSDCR
+391 GIDDAVLLLPSDCQ

-411 NTLSRYF
+411 NTMSRYF
-418 SVITYGSGYNLL
+418 SVITYGSGFDLL

-443 DPGATVMTIHAVGG
+443 DPGATVMTVHAVGG

>member
-43 QEDLD
+43 QEDLE

-74 GNVPK
+74 GNIPK
-79 DVAVELA
+79 DVAAELS

-117 RVYVRLRRKITEYE
+117 RVYVRLRRKITESE

-137 KLAHKAAQSSF
+137 RLARKAAE
-148 TYSDSGFPRAS
+148 TTSDSGFPRADS
-159 DAGGGKSKPQE
+159 TGGNESHAPE
-170 PRKPLASREPRE
+170 PSE
-182 PQEPQAPQE
+182 
-191 PQWSQEPQGSQ
+191 
-202 EPQDPPAK
+202 K

-239 AVIGARDFKNSPPE
+239 AAIGARDFKNSPPE
-253 MQASAQAVSERLASE
+253 MQASAQAVSERLASD

-279 PEPAPVEETFIPPDP
+279 PEPDPVEETFIPPDP

-356 EQDTRTLEVDAECPW
+356 EQDTRTLEVDAEGPW
-371 TIEVV
+371 TIEIV

-391 GIDDAVLLLPSDCR
+391 GIDDAVLLLPSDCQ

-411 NTLSRYF
+411 NTMSRYF
-418 SVITYGSGYNLL
+418 SVITYGSGFDLL

-443 DPGATVMTIHAVGG
+443 DPGATVMTVHAVGG